1 MMAARAVT
9 AQPGTQSCAATLSLG
24 FVNYLV
30 VSRGTALLRGCTR
43 RGGERLKRFRAGV
56 CVHVPRI
63 RRCPSPDR
71 EPRRIHAGT
80 KVKTEIDSGC
90 PAGPEK

>member
-63 RRCPSPDR
+63 PIRRLPLTRPR
-71 EPRRIHAGT
+71 TAAHPRRHKSQNGNR
-80 KVKTEIDSGC
+80 
-90 PAGPEK
+90 